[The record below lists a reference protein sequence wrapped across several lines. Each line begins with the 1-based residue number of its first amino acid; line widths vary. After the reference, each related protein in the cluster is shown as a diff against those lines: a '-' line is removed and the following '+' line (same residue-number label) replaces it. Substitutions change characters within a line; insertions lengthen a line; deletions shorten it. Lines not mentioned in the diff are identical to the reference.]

1 MEKGK
6 EFNVD
11 KLIYDIFE
19 EDEDL
24 RDYINTKCMKA
35 ISKCEEYIKKEY
47 SGECDEDELSVL
59 REKMCIKTGIA
70 IGAHLAFTI
79 QKYSKEI

>member
-11 KLIYDIFE
+11 KSIYDIFE
-19 EDEDL
+19 DDEDL

-35 ISKCEEYIKKEY
+35 MSKCEEYIEKEY
-47 SGECDEDELSVL
+47 SGKYDDDELSVL
-59 REKMCIKTGIA
+59 TEKLCIKAGIA
-70 IGAHLAFTI
+70 IGANLILTI